1 METENQNQLPTTMPP
16 VVTIIC
22 WILAGFGVIVM
33 FHKVLWSEDVNSYYL
48 GSLFGSSL
56 ILFWMGHVVNYLKL
70 IADKK

>member
-16 VVTIIC
+16 VVAIIC
-22 WILAGFGVIVM
+22 WVLAGFGTIIM
-33 FHKVLWSEDVNSYYL
+33 FFKVLWSENVSSYYL
-48 GSLFGSSL
+48 GSLFASSL

>member
-16 VVTIIC
+16 VVAIIC
-22 WILAGFGVIVM
+22 WILAGFGSIIM
-33 FHKVLWSEDVNSYYL
+33 FFKVLGSDDMSPYYL
-48 GSLFGSSL
+48 GSLFASSL